1 MFVFLRFS
9 AVSFPGSSEGRP
21 LPHDHCAAHAYSLL
35 GKTRARPGG
44 LAVEVTWACLANG
57 ERARRAAARGGLP
70 RPRWCSCS
78 LQAAEAWA
86 LGARNTLLG
95 ASDYP
100 RCGVV
105 HAELTTPCP
114 SHTAPVSLHSPPTH
128 VFSDIM
134 NYKAGK
140 RAAASWARRVFERKW
155 EACVG

>member
-114 SHTAPVSLHSPPTH
+114 SHTAPQVPAIDSWRLLNPVGPQAMPQKAPQVSNVSL
-128 VFSDIM
+128 
-134 NYKAGK
+134 AG
-140 RAAASWARRVFERKW
+140 
-155 EACVG
+155 